1 MSGGCGAG
9 AGGSGA
15 ARGGSLRTP
24 LARTPVT
31 FNASQVAKAK
41 LQAALSEESGGG
53 STTSGVSGVS
63 GVSAVSGSGCARYWA
78 AAKLPHLP
86 APS

>member
-1 MSGGCGAG
+1 MYSVTSGGAVGGAAG
-9 AGGSGA
+9 AGGSGGG
-15 ARGGSLRTP
+15 RGGSLRTP

-41 LQAALSEESGGG
+41 LQAALSEESG
-53 STTSGVSGVS
+53 SASGVSGVS
-63 GVSAVSGSGCARYWA
+63 GAGCGGRGAYW

>member
-1 MSGGCGAG
+1 MIRKNGYSQRLC
-9 AGGSGA
+9 
-15 ARGGSLRTP
+15 ARAT
-24 LARTPVT
+24 
-31 FNASQVAKAK
+31 SQYCTNKNNDINIVFSPPEAK

-63 GVSAVSGSGCARYWA
+63 AVSAVSGASGACARYWA